1 MNLRHSRKRGLGRG
15 SPRRAFTLIEL
26 LVVIAII
33 AVLIALLL
41 PAVQKVREA
50 ANRSKCANNLRQI
63 GLGIHNFHGSHEV
76 MPPYRLRDRW
86 ATWAVMIL
94 PYIEQDNLYKQWDI
108 LAEYYAQTDS
118 ARQGQVPIFYC
129 PARRGPM
136 LSRNDETGDV
146 RATGDPARPG
156 ALSDYAACAD
166 SGTFPDGT
174 QNSNWATDT
183 ANGAI
188 ISGGPTTVSGGRISG
203 WSSLTR
209 IASITDGTSNTFL
222 AGEKHVH
229 RERFGTRDA
238 GDNSVFNSDFA
249 SSSVR
254 PAGRTRR
261 IAISLTDGAASKFGS
276 YHPGICQFVFCDG
289 SVRAIPIAIS
299 GDILERL
306 AVRNDGEVIPDL
318 NF

>member
-1 MNLRHSRKRGLGRG
+1 MKVRHSSPGGRGLG
-15 SPRRAFTLIEL
+15 SPRPAFTLIEL

-33 AVLIALLL
+33 AVLIGLLL

-50 ANRSKCANNLRQI
+50 ANRTKCANNLKQI
-63 GLGIHNFHGSHEV
+63 GLAVHNFHDTHQAL
-76 MPPYRLRDRW
+76 PPYRLRDRW

-94 PYIEQDNLYKQWDI
+94 PYVEQDNLYKQWDI
-108 LAEYYAQTDS
+108 LAEYYAQTAA

-129 PARRGPM
+129 PARRNPM
-136 LSRNDETGDV
+136 LSRDDATGDV
-146 RATGDPARPG
+146 RDPNGRAFPG

-174 QNSNWATDT
+174 QNSNWATDR

-188 ISGGPTTVSGGRISG
+188 IQAGPTVVSRGRIAA
-203 WSSLTR
+203 WKSLTT
-209 IASITDGTSNTFL
+209 IASITDGTSNTLL

-229 RERFGTRDA
+229 KDRFGTRDA
-238 GDNSVFNSDFA
+238 GDNSVYNSDFA

-276 YHPGICQFVFCDG
+276 YHPGFCQFVMCDG
-289 SVRAIPIAIS
+289 SVRAVPVAIS
-299 GDILERL
+299 GEILERL
-306 AVRNDGEVIPDL
+306 AVRNDGQVIP